1 MYRVQKLLSKIGY
14 CSRRTAE
21 QLIKAGHIKVND
33 KVVTLGDKWS
43 DGDVV
48 KVKDVIVDLA
58 LAFEQEIEIIKYN
71 KPIGEVVSMNDPH
84 NTNRVFDHLPEVK
97 GKWINIGRLDINT
110 SGLMLFTNNGDLA
123 NKIMHPSNN
132 LEREYI
138 LETNKPLSITSIDR
152 LLAGVEIND
161 GQIGKFDYI
170 SPKDNNF
177 YNVILSTGKNREIR
191 NSVRQVG
198 MKTISLKRVRYAK
211 ILIDDLIEGEYR
223 YLSIDERAIFS
234 V

>member
-138 LETNKPLSITSIDR
+138 LETNKPLSTTSINR
-152 LLAGVEIND
+152 LLTGVRIND

-170 SPKDNNF
+170 LSNDNNF

-211 ILIDDLIEGEYR
+211 ILIDDLREGEYR
-223 YLSIDERAIFS
+223 YLNIGERAIFS

>member
-21 QLIKAGHIKVND
+21 QLIEAGHIKVND

-123 NKIMHPSNN
+123 NKIMHPSSN

-138 LETNKPLSITSIDR
+138 LETNKPLSMTSINR
-152 LLAGVEIND
+152 LLAGVRIND
-161 GQIGKFDYI
+161 GLIGKFDYI
-170 SPKDNNF
+170 SPKGNNF

-211 ILIDDLIEGEYR
+211 ILIDDLREGEYR
-223 YLSIDERAIFS
+223 YLNIDERAMFS

>member
-21 QLIKAGHIKVND
+21 QLIKAGQIKVNE

-48 KVKDVIVDLA
+48 KVRDVIVDLA
-58 LAFEQEIEIIKYN
+58 LAFEQKIEIIKYN
-71 KPIGEVVSMNDPH
+71 KPIGEVVSMKDPH
-84 NTNRVFDHLPEVK
+84 NKDRVFDHLPEVR

-110 SGLMLFTNNGDLA
+110 SGLILFTNNGDLA

-138 LETNKPLSITSIDR
+138 LETNKPLSMNSINR
-152 LLAGVEIND
+152 LLAGVQINN
-161 GQIGKFDYI
+161 GQIGKFDCI
-170 SPKDNNF
+170 TSNGNNS
-177 YNVILSTGKNREIR
+177 YNIILSTGKNREIR

-198 MKTISLKRVRYAK
+198 MKTISLKRVRYAE
-211 ILIDDLIEGEYR
+211 ILIDELRDGEYR
-223 YLSIDERAIFS
+223 YLNIDERATFS

>member
-138 LETNKPLSITSIDR
+138 LETNKPLSMNSINR
-152 LLAGVEIND
+152 LLAGVQINN
-161 GQIGKFDYI
+161 GQIGKFDCI
-170 SPKDNNF
+170 TSNGNNS
-177 YNVILSTGKNREIR
+177 YNIILSTGKNREIR

-198 MKTISLKRVRYAK
+198 MKTISLKRVRYAE
-211 ILIDDLIEGEYR
+211 ILIDELRDGEYR
-223 YLSIDERAIFS
+223 YLNIDERATFS

>member
-21 QLIKAGHIKVND
+21 QLIKAGQIKVNE

-48 KVKDVIVDLA
+48 KVRDVIVDLT
-58 LAFEQEIEIIKYN
+58 LAFEQKIEIIKYN
-71 KPIGEVVSMNDPH
+71 KPIGEVVSMKDPH
-84 NTNRVFDHLPEVK
+84 NKDRVFDHLPEVR

-110 SGLMLFTNNGDLA
+110 SGLILFTNNGDLA

-138 LETNKPLSITSIDR
+138 LETNKPLSMNSINR
-152 LLAGVEIND
+152 LLAGVQINN
-161 GQIGKFDYI
+161 GQIGKFDCI
-170 SPKDNNF
+170 TSNGNNS
-177 YNVILSTGKNREIR
+177 YNIILSTGKNREIR

-198 MKTISLKRVRYAK
+198 MKTISLKRVRYAE
-211 ILIDDLIEGEYR
+211 ILIDELRDGEYR
-223 YLSIDERAIFS
+223 YLNIDERATFS

>member
-14 CSRRTAE
+14 CSRRRAE

-33 KVVTLGDKWS
+33 KVASLGDKWS

-48 KVKDVIVDLA
+48 KVKDVIIDLD

-84 NTNRVFDHLPEVK
+84 NTDKVFDHLPEVK

-138 LETNKPLSITSIDR
+138 LETNKPLSMTSINR
-152 LLAGVEIND
+152 LLAGVRIND

-170 SPKDNNF
+170 SSNDNNF

-211 ILIDDLIEGEYR
+211 ILIDDLREGEYR
-223 YLSIDERAIFS
+223 YLNTGERAIFS

>member
-14 CSRRTAE
+14 CSRRRAE
-21 QLIKAGHIKVND
+21 QLIKAGYIKVND

-48 KVKDVIVDLA
+48 KVKDVIIDLA

-71 KPIGEVVSMNDPH
+71 KPIGEVVSMNDPY
-84 NTNRVFDHLPEVK
+84 NTDKVFDHLPEVK

-123 NKIMHPSNN
+123 NKIMHPSSN

-138 LETNKPLSITSIDR
+138 LETNKPLSMASINR
-152 LLAGVEIND
+152 LLAGVRIND
-161 GQIGKFDYI
+161 GLIGKFDYI
-170 SPKDNNF
+170 SPKGNNF

-211 ILIDDLIEGEYR
+211 ILIDDLREGEYR
-223 YLSIDERAIFS
+223 YLNIGERAIFS

>member
-138 LETNKPLSITSIDR
+138 LETNKPLSMTSINR
-152 LLAGVEIND
+152 LLAGVRIND
-161 GQIGKFDYI
+161 GQIGRFDYI
-170 SPKDNNF
+170 SSNDNNF

>member
-170 SPKDNNF
+170 SSNDNNF

-198 MKTISLKRVRYAK
+198 IRTISLKRVRYAQ
-211 ILIDDLIEGEYR
+211 ILIDDLREGEYR
-223 YLSIDERAIFS
+223 YLNIAERAIFS

>member
-138 LETNKPLSITSIDR
+138 LETNKPLSMTSINR
-152 LLAGVEIND
+152 LLAGVRIND
-161 GQIGKFDYI
+161 GLIGKFDYI
-170 SPKDNNF
+170 SPKGNNF

-211 ILIDDLIEGEYR
+211 ILIDDLREGEYR
-223 YLSIDERAIFS
+223 YLNIDERAMFS

>member
-84 NTNRVFDHLPEVK
+84 NTDRVFDHLPEVK

-138 LETNKPLSITSIDR
+138 LETNKPLSMTSINR
-152 LLAGVEIND
+152 LLAGVQIND

-170 SPKDNNF
+170 SSNDNNF

-211 ILIDDLIEGEYR
+211 ILIDDLREGEYR
-223 YLSIDERAIFS
+223 YLDIGERAIFS

>member
-21 QLIKAGHIKVND
+21 QLIKAGQIKVNE

-48 KVKDVIVDLA
+48 KVRDVIVDLA
-58 LAFEQEIEIIKYN
+58 LAFEQKIEIIKYN
-71 KPIGEVVSMNDPH
+71 KPIGEVVSMKDPH
-84 NTNRVFDHLPEVK
+84 NKDRVFDHLPEVR

-110 SGLMLFTNNGDLA
+110 SGLILFTNNGDLA

-138 LETNKPLSITSIDR
+138 LETNKPLSMNSINR
-152 LLAGVEIND
+152 LLAGVQINN
-161 GQIGKFDYI
+161 GQIGKFDCI
-170 SPKDNNF
+170 TSNGNNS
-177 YNVILSTGKNREIR
+177 YNIILSTGKNREIR

-198 MKTISLKRVRYAK
+198 IKTVSLKRVRYAQ
-211 ILIDDLIEGEYR
+211 ILIDDLREGEYR
-223 YLSIDERAIFS
+223 YLNIDERAIFS

>member
-21 QLIKAGHIKVND
+21 QLIEAGHIKVND

-48 KVKDVIVDLA
+48 KVKDVIIDLA

-123 NKIMHPSNN
+123 NKIMHPSSN

-138 LETNKPLSITSIDR
+138 LETNKPLSMTSINR
-152 LLAGVEIND
+152 LLAGVRIND
-161 GQIGKFDYI
+161 GLIGKFDYI
-170 SPKDNNF
+170 SPKGNNF

-211 ILIDDLIEGEYR
+211 ILIDDLREGEYR
-223 YLSIDERAIFS
+223 YLNIDERAMFS

>member
-138 LETNKPLSITSIDR
+138 LETNKPLSMASINR
-152 LLAGVEIND
+152 LLAGVRIND

-170 SPKDNNF
+170 SSNDNNF

-211 ILIDDLIEGEYR
+211 ILIDDLREGEYR
-223 YLSIDERAIFS
+223 YLNIGERAIFS

>member
-84 NTNRVFDHLPEVK
+84 NTDRVFDHLPEVK

-138 LETNKPLSITSIDR
+138 LETNKPLSMTSINR
-152 LLAGVEIND
+152 LLAGVQIND

-170 SPKDNNF
+170 SSNDNNF

-191 NSVRQVG
+191 NSVREVG

-211 ILIDDLIEGEYR
+211 ILIDDLKEGEYR
-223 YLSIDERAIFS
+223 YLNIGERAIFS

>member
-21 QLIKAGHIKVND
+21 QLIKAGHIKIND

-48 KVKDVIVDLA
+48 KVKDIIVDLA

-138 LETNKPLSITSIDR
+138 LETNKPLSMTSINR
-152 LLAGVEIND
+152 LLAGVRIND

-170 SPKDNNF
+170 SSKDNNF
-177 YNVILSTGKNREIR
+177 CNVILSTGKNREIR
-191 NSVRQVG
+191 NSVRQIG

-211 ILIDDLIEGEYR
+211 ILIDDLREGEYR
-223 YLSIDERAIFS
+223 YLNIDERATFS

>member
-21 QLIKAGHIKVND
+21 QLIEAGHIKVND

-138 LETNKPLSITSIDR
+138 LETNKPLSMTSINR
-152 LLAGVEIND
+152 LLAGVRIND

-170 SPKDNNF
+170 SPKGNNF
-177 YNVILSTGKNREIR
+177 CNVILSTGKNREIR
-191 NSVRQVG
+191 NSIRQVG
-198 MKTISLKRVRYAK
+198 MKTVSLKRVRYAK
-211 ILIDDLIEGEYR
+211 ILIDDLREGEYR
-223 YLSIDERAIFS
+223 YLNINERAIFS

>member
-14 CSRRTAE
+14 CSRRRAE
-21 QLIKAGHIKVND
+21 QLIKAGYIKVND

-48 KVKDVIVDLA
+48 KVKDVIIDLA

-84 NTNRVFDHLPEVK
+84 NTDKVFDHLPEVK

-138 LETNKPLSITSIDR
+138 LETNKPLSMTSINR
-152 LLAGVEIND
+152 LLAGVRIND

-170 SPKDNNF
+170 SSNDNNF

-211 ILIDDLIEGEYR
+211 ILIDDLREGEYR
-223 YLSIDERAIFS
+223 YLNIGERAIFS

>member
-138 LETNKPLSITSIDR
+138 LETNKPLSMTSINR
-152 LLAGVEIND
+152 LLAGVRIND

-170 SPKDNNF
+170 SPKGNNF
-177 YNVILSTGKNREIR
+177 CNVILSTGKNREIR
-191 NSVRQVG
+191 NSIRQVG
-198 MKTISLKRVRYAK
+198 MKTVSLKRVRYAK
-211 ILIDDLIEGEYR
+211 ILIDDLREGEYR
-223 YLSIDERAIFS
+223 YLNIDERAIFS